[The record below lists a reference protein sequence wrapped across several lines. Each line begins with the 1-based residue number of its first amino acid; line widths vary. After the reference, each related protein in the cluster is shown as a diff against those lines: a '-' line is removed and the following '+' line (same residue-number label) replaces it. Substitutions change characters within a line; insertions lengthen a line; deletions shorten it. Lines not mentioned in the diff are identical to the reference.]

1 MQRFIEWH
9 TASKESM
16 EIINSAAGW
25 LVRSSNLFPPFTT
38 ASHTVQFQQA
48 EKLQEGSSFRGNIRQ
63 CVSYTKDKQ
72 LAMVAFK

>member
-38 ASHTVQFQQA
+38 ASQTVQFQQA

-72 LAMVAFK
+72 VALGAFK